1 MLVSA
6 MAFPTYQILE
16 GIIEPMREMFA
27 KFKVAVPLGVI
38 AIFLTASVF
47 ARAGKQDFILHNQT
61 GVEIHEVYV
70 SPVSSDDWQE
80 DVLGKDTLPDGESV
94 KITFND
100 REKHVHWDL
109 KVVDGKGN
117 SIEWHDLNL
126 IEIEEVTLHYKDGK
140 AWADVK

>member
-1 MLVSA
+1 
-6 MAFPTYQILE
+6 
-16 GIIEPMREMFA
+16 MREA
-27 KFKVAVPLGVI
+27 LIKFKVALALGVI
-38 AIFLTASVF
+38 AIFLTATAF
-47 ARAGKQDFILHNQT
+47 ARVGKQDFILHNQT

-70 SPVSSDDWQE
+70 SPVSSDDWEE

-109 KVVDGKGN
+109 KIVDGKGN

>member
-1 MLVSA
+1 MKNLVSKTKA
-6 MAFPTYQILE
+6 
-16 GIIEPMREMFA
+16 IIA
-27 KFKVAVPLGVI
+27 LGVI
-38 AIFLTASVF
+38 VIFVTATAF
-47 ARAGKQDFILHNQT
+47 ARAGKQDFVLHNAT

-70 SPVSSDDWQE
+70 SPVTIDEWEE

-94 KITFND
+94 KITFDD
-100 REKHVHWDL
+100 RDKHSKWDL

-126 IEIEEVTLHYKDGK
+126 VEISEVTLHYKDGT

>member
-1 MLVSA
+1 
-6 MAFPTYQILE
+6 MAFPTYQNPE
-16 GIIEPMREMFA
+16 GTVEQMRQTFS
-27 KFKVAVPLGVI
+27 KFTVVLALGVI
-38 AIFLTASVF
+38 AIFITASVF

-70 SPVSSDDWQE
+70 SPVSADDWQE
-80 DVLGKDTLPDGESV
+80 DVLGKGTLPDGESI

-109 KVVDGKGN
+109 KIVDGKGN

-126 IEIEEVTLHYKDGK
+126 IEIEELTLHYKDGK